1 MTVWVVVPDEWFAR
15 RSTPETQMFTRTIG
29 AAAMLLMTT
38 SLAQAAS
45 FDADAI
51 AKQYQADGYTRIEIK
66 IRQTQAKVE
75 AYNGRGELEVI
86 YDIATGKVLDRD
98 WDDDDDDGGR
108 PGVFIRTES
117 RFSFIGARG
126 DDDRWDDHDDFDD
139 DDDRRGR
146 HGGDDD

>member
-1 MTVWVVVPDEWFAR
+1 
-15 RSTPETQMFTRTIG
+15 MFIRTIG
-29 AAAMLLMTT
+29 AAAMLLLTT
-38 SLAQAAS
+38 SLAQAAP

-98 WDDDDDDGGR
+98 WDDDDNDGGR
-108 PGVFIRTES
+108 PGIFIRTENGVA
-117 RFSFIGARG
+117 FISARG
-126 DDDRWDDHDDFDD
+126 GDDSWDDHDVFDD
-139 DDDRRGR
+139 HGGRRGR